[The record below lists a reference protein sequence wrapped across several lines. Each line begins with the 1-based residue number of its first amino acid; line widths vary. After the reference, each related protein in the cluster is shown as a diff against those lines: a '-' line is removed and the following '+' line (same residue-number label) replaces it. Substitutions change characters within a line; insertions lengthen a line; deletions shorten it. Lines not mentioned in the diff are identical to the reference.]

1 MVFCSCSEKNRVIIS
16 GNFKNAENRML
27 HLALVTTSGME
38 IIDSVRLRKGNFEFN
53 ISTEDEKYSEM
64 KLSPLM
70 FNIYFSED
78 NGLFTMAKEGD
89 HLVFNADATDLSGTY
104 TVTGGEEAV
113 LMHQLDSALLTF
125 IKPVNDLFE
134 IYEKNIESDSVRA
147 DIESKYVVLLD
158 NHRKYLENFIKEHP
172 YNMSAYSAFFQSY
185 NRRKFFDDTNDID
198 ILRNINSHLV
208 EKYPESQYVKSMMHL
223 VNMIEKSNI
232 KTQTN
237 NQ

>member
-1 MVFCSCSEKNRVIIS
+1 MCHFNGVLFLLRKNRVIIS

-125 IKPVNDLFE
+125 IKPVNDLFD
-134 IYEKNIESDSVRA
+134 IYEK
-147 DIESKYVVLLD
+147 
-158 NHRKYLENFIKEHP
+158 
-172 YNMSAYSAFFQSY
+172 
-185 NRRKFFDDTNDID
+185 
-198 ILRNINSHLV
+198 IL
-208 EKYPESQYVKSMMHL
+208 
-223 VNMIEKSNI
+223 
-232 KTQTN
+232 KTILSGLIL
-237 NQ
+237 NQNT